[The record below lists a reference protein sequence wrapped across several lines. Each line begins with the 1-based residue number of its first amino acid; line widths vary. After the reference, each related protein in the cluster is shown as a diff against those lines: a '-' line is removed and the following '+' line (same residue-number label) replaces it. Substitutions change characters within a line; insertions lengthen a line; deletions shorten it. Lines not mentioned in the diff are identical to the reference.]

1 MTTHASTLAG
11 KVALV
16 TGGARGIGRG
26 IALALAQAG
35 ADVAV
40 ADVDRLPPGA
50 TQYGAAATSGLA
62 DARRTADEVE
72 ALGRRALVVAA
83 DVTRKA
89 DCERMVAETEAAL
102 GGLDVL
108 VCNAGVVS
116 VAPVARLD
124 EATWDL
130 AFDVN
135 AKGVFL
141 ACQAALPAL
150 HRRGGGAVIN
160 IASVAGKNG
169 QPGMAHYC
177 ASKFA
182 VVGFTNA
189 FAKEVARSNIRVNAI
204 CPGILRTQMWEYLA
218 ETLRRGGESR
228 EESWK
233 RYVEALIPTGRAQT
247 PEDVGQLAVYLATA
261 PNVTGQ
267 AINVDGGMELH

>member
-1 MTTHASTLAG
+1 MTTAASLAG

-26 IALALAQAG
+26 IALALAGAG
-35 ADVAV
+35 ADVAI

-50 TQYGAAATSGLA
+50 SQYASGATSGLE
-62 DARRTADEVE
+62 DARHTAEAVR
-72 ALGRRALVVAA
+72 ALGRRGLVVAA

-89 DCERMVAETEAAL
+89 DCEGMVAETESAL

-116 VAPVARLD
+116 IAPVARLD

-130 AFDVN
+130 TFDVN

-150 HRRGGGAVIN
+150 ARRGGGAIVN

-189 FAKEVARSNIRVNAI
+189 LAKEVARANVRVNAI

-218 ETLRRGGESR
+218 ETLKRGGETR
-228 EESWK
+228 EESWQ
-233 RYVEALIPTGRAQT
+233 RWVESMIPTGRPQT
-247 PEDVGQLAVYLATA
+247 PEDIGALAVFLATA